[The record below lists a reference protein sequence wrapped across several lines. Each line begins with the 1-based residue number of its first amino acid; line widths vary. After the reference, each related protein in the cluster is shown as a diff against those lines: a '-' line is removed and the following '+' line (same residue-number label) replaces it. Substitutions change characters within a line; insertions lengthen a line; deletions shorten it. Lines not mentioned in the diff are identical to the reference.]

1 MKTRLALLLHV
12 PALAATLAAAG
23 CGDRARDD
31 DTLRIGAIV
40 EMTGE
45 MPAVG
50 ASSRNAAELAVDVL
64 NAAGGITVAECMLR
78 SGAELSA
85 RVRLDKPELVEEA
98 AQLLA
103 ALIWLRM

>member
-50 ASSRNAAELAVDVL
+50 ASSRNAAATS
-64 NAAGGITVAECMLR
+64 AITPGR
-78 SGAELSA
+78 STTIN
-85 RVRLDKPELVEEA
+85 RT
-98 AQLLA
+98 
-103 ALIWLRM
+103 